1 MDIKKL
7 LVKKNFL
14 ILIYLLFLTA
24 SNINAQESNI
34 IPGNIIVMLHS
45 DTEAEQLV
53 TSLNDLNGINTGIKL
68 ERTLSSSMHI
78 FLFSFDVNNIDNNKM
93 LNAVKTNPMVLIA
106 QFNHTFE
113 SRSIPND
120 TYFPNQWDMLNT
132 GQSGGVSGS
141 DIHATE
147 AWDITTGGLT
157 AQGDTIVVAVIDGGF
172 DLTHQDLS
180 FWKNYHE
187 IPNDSIDNDGNGYID
202 DVDGWNAGTNT
213 DVLPVLDHGTHVCGT
228 IGAKGNNGIGI
239 SGVNWNVKIMPVYY
253 GNAME
258 ANVVV
263 AYSYVMDNRR
273 LYNRTNGA
281 KGAFVVAT
289 NSSFGVDQGQPSAY
303 PLWCAMYDSLG
314 SVGILSAAATTNN
327 NYNVDLVGD
336 IPTAC
341 PSNWLITVT
350 NTTNTDDKY
359 STCGFGATTIDLG
372 APGTAIWSTLPGN
385 TYGGGSTW
393 TGTSMASPHV
403 AGSIA
408 LMYSVQ
414 CNRFIS
420 DYKANPAAMA
430 LLVKDSLLS
439 SVDLITSMGSG
450 ITASGGRLDLFKSVK
465 SIQNYC
471 LANSIA
477 DNGNVDTEFEI
488 KGVYPNPSSKMIKI
502 VYNSNDAVEII
513 FTDLLG
519 QEIKR
524 VKGDNA
530 TRGVHCSNID
540 VSSLAKG
547 VYFAS
552 ICNKTKNSNTIKVI
566 ID

>member
-1 MDIKKL
+1 MKKY
-7 LVKKNFL
+7 FL
-14 ILIYLLFLTA
+14 ILIYLLILSA

-45 DTEAEQLV
+45 AGNAEQFAS
-53 TSLNDLNGINTGIKL
+53 SLKEVEGIKTNFKL
-68 ERTLSSSMHI
+68 QRVLSNSMHI
-78 FLFSFDVNNIDNNKM
+78 FLFDFDVNSISNNRM
-93 LNAVKTNPMVLIA
+93 LNAVKTNPLVLIA

-113 SRSIPND
+113 SRAIPND
-120 TYFPNQWDMLNT
+120 PDFTNQWNMLNT
-132 GQSGGVSGS
+132 GQAGGTVGA
-141 DIHATE
+141 DIQATQ

-172 DLTHQDLS
+172 DLTHPDLS

-213 DVLPVLDHGTHVCGT
+213 DVLPVLDHGTHICGI
-228 IGAKGNNGIGI
+228 IGAKGNNGIGVA
-239 SGVNWNVKIMPVYY
+239 GVNWNVKIMPIYY

-258 ANVVV
+258 SNVVV
-263 AYSYVMDNRR
+263 AYSFAMDNRR
-273 LYNRTNGA
+273 LYNQTNGA

-314 SVGILSAAATTNN
+314 SVGILSAAATTDN
-327 NYNVDLVGD
+327 NYNVDLLGD

-359 STCGFGATTIDLG
+359 SMCGFGATTIDLG
-372 APGTAIWSTLPGN
+372 APGTDIWSTLPGN
-385 TYGGGSTW
+385 TYGGSTY
-393 TGTSMASPHV
+393 TGTSYSSPHV
-403 AGSIA
+403 AGAIA

-420 DYKANPAAMA
+420 DYKANPAAMS
-430 LLVKDSLLS
+430 LLIKDSLLS

-450 ITASGGRLDLFKSVK
+450 ITATGGRLNLFKSVK

-471 LANSIA
+471 LANSMA
-477 DNGNVDTEFEI
+477 NNGTINTEFGI
-488 KGVYPNPSSKMIKI
+488 KGVYPNPSSNLIKI
-502 VYNSNDAVEII
+502 VYNSYEAVEIV

-519 QEIKR
+519 QEIKS
-524 VKGDNA
+524 VKGDNG
-530 TRGVHCSNID
+530 TQGVHYSYIN

-547 VYFAS
+547 MYFVS
-552 ICNKTKNSNTIKVI
+552 ISNRFKNSNTLKVI